1 MIWEE
6 YYDESDANL
15 QKAWEQGVLGL
26 RELNVHV
33 LEDLEDYILLKGF
46 GNLSNAEIQKMI
58 DANLIERRQ
67 RLHMRLIEEAKEN
80 ATAEETKEG

>member
-6 YYDESDANL
+6 YWDESNAEL

-58 DANLIERRQ
+58 DANLVERRQ
-67 RLHMRLIEEAKEN
+67 RLHMRLIEESKE
-80 ATAEETKEG
+80 K